1 MLVTV
6 PPRARAGTI
15 STLETASPGVVA
27 AVKHAIGKSDT
38 VARDGQARG
47 AGNPRKEAG
56 RDMGI
61 HLRARHAFGATALAV
76 AIVFGMVSAA
86 GAAPAPKYQ
95 VTVSDDFSSG
105 SIRFVVATIPDV
117 VEPGTYKVGLANNSI
132 GPHVL
137 IAVGGLSEDLTVDQ
151 FIELVDGVEQ
161 GGPIPDGVFVA
172 GAVFSKPGQDHQK
185 QFDLTAEGQ
194 YGYFCPILSPAG
206 TPHYKMGFVGLYDVA
221 SPE

>member
-1 MLVTV
+1 
-6 PPRARAGTI
+6 
-15 STLETASPGVVA
+15 
-27 AVKHAIGKSDT
+27 
-38 VARDGQARG
+38 
-47 AGNPRKEAG
+47 
-56 RDMGI
+56 MGI

-76 AIVFGMVSAA
+76 GIVFGLVSAA

-117 VEPGTYKVGLANNSI
+117 VEAGTYKVGLANNSI

-137 IAVGGLSEDLTVDQ
+137 VAVGGLSEDLTVDE
-151 FIELVDGVEQ
+151 FIALVDEVER

-185 QFDLTAEGQ
+185 PFDLTTEGQ
-194 YGYFCPILSPAG
+194 YGYFCPIQTPNG
-206 TPHYKMGFVGLYDVA
+206 TPHYDLGFAGLYDVVA
-221 SPE
+221 PE